1 LIIIPVGRFRWSH
14 RTLSVRRGTPVRFGE
29 GSSHA
34 SAYVPS
40 MSTQQYRI
48 ISAEDSEI
56 HGEPHIK
63 GSRITVRDVYARVEG
78 RGLAPE
84 RVAER
89 YNLDIA
95 DIYEALAYYHT
106 NPEEMRRIEERH
118 ERAAAEARERSS
130 LTPPE
135 N

>member
-1 LIIIPVGRFRWSH
+1 M
-14 RTLSVRRGTPVRFGE
+14 
-29 GSSHA
+29 A
-34 SAYVPS
+34 
-40 MSTQQYRI
+40 TQQYRI
-48 ISAEDSEI
+48 VSADESEV
-56 HGEPHIK
+56 HGEPHIE
-63 GSRITVRDVYARVEG
+63 GSRVTVRDVHARVEQ
-78 RGLAPE
+78 RELPPE

-95 DIYEALAYYHT
+95 DIYEALAYYHS
-106 NPEEMRRIEERH
+106 NPEEMRRVERRH

>member
-1 LIIIPVGRFRWSH
+1 M
-14 RTLSVRRGTPVRFGE
+14 
-29 GSSHA
+29 A
-34 SAYVPS
+34 
-40 MSTQQYRI
+40 TQQYRI
-48 ISAEDSEI
+48 VSGDDSDI
-56 HGEPHIK
+56 HGEPHIE
-63 GSRITVRDVYARVEG
+63 GSRVTVRDVHARVEG

-89 YNLDIA
+89 YDLDIA
-95 DIYEALAYYHT
+95 AVYEALAYYHS
-106 NPEEMRRIEERH
+106 NPGEMRRVEERH

>member
-1 LIIIPVGRFRWSH
+1 MCVM
-14 RTLSVRRGTPVRFGE
+14 
-29 GSSHA
+29 A
-34 SAYVPS
+34 
-40 MSTQQYRI
+40 TQQYRI
-48 ISAEDSEI
+48 VSGRESEL
-56 HGEPHIK
+56 HDEPHIE
-63 GSRITVRDVYARVEG
+63 GSRITVRDVRARVEQ

-95 DIYEALAYYHT
+95 DIYEALAYYHS
-106 NPEEMRRIEERH
+106 NPEEMRELEARH
-118 ERAAAEARERSS
+118 ERAVAEAKDRSS

>member
-1 LIIIPVGRFRWSH
+1 M
-14 RTLSVRRGTPVRFGE
+14 
-29 GSSHA
+29 A
-34 SAYVPS
+34 
-40 MSTQQYRI
+40 TQQYRVVP
-48 ISAEDSEI
+48 ADESEV
-56 HGEPHIK
+56 HGEPHIE
-63 GSRITVRDVYARVEG
+63 GSRVTVRDVHARVEQ

-89 YNLDIA
+89 YSLDIA
-95 DIYEALAYYHT
+95 DIYEALAYYHS
-106 NPEEMRRIEERH
+106 NPEEMRRVETRH

>member
-1 LIIIPVGRFRWSH
+1 M
-14 RTLSVRRGTPVRFGE
+14 
-29 GSSHA
+29 A
-34 SAYVPS
+34 
-40 MSTQQYRI
+40 TQQHRI
-48 ISAEDSEI
+48 VSAEDSEI
-56 HGEPHIK
+56 HAEPHIE
-63 GSRITVRDVYARVEG
+63 GSHITVRDVYARVEE
-78 RGLAPE
+78 RGLAPD

-106 NPEEMRRIEERH
+106 NPEEMRRVEKRH

-130 LTPPE
+130 LDPPE